1 MVTLMRNSIASALL
15 LLSAAAC
22 TTADRSET
30 DSAAAADSSAASTQ
44 AATDSANAGGVQV
57 AVRDAAGRELG
68 TLTVTESAGML
79 TASGTLRGLPPG
91 THGIHFHM
99 TGSCEP
105 PFESAGGHW
114 NPTSK
119 QHGIDNPNGAHAGDL
134 RNIEVGADS
143 TANVQTSASGG
154 TLRGDNGLID
164 ADGGALVVHAGAD
177 DNKTDPSGNSGA
189 RIACGRVGA

>member
-1 MVTLMRNSIASALL
+1 MVNPMRTYVAPALL
-15 LLSAAAC
+15 LLAAAAC
-22 TTADRSET
+22 SASDRSET
-30 DSAAAADSSAASTQ
+30 DSAAAADSTAASTQ
-44 AATDSANAGGVQV
+44 AATDSVNAGGVQV
-57 AVRDAAGRELG
+57 AMRDSAGRDLG
-68 TLTVTESAGML
+68 TLTVAESGGML
-79 TASGTLRGLPPG
+79 TVSGTLRGLPPG

-114 NPTSK
+114 NPSAR
-119 QHGIDNPNGAHAGDL
+119 QHGVDNPNGPHAGDL

-154 TLRGDNGLID
+154 MLRGDTGLMD
-164 ADGGALVVHAGAD
+164 ADGAAIIVHATAD

-189 RIACGRVGA
+189 RIACGRVGM

>member
-1 MVTLMRNSIASALL
+1 MR
-15 LLSAAAC
+15 
-22 TTADRSET
+22 
-30 DSAAAADSSAASTQ
+30 DSA
-44 AATDSANAGGVQV
+44 G
-57 AVRDAAGRELG
+57 RDLG
-68 TLTVTESAGML
+68 TLTVAESSGML
-79 TASGTLRGLPPG
+79 AVSGTLRGLPPG

-119 QHGIDNPNGAHAGDL
+119 QHGVDNPNGPHAGDL

-143 TANVQTSASGG
+143 TANVQTSAPGG
-154 TLRGDNGLID
+154 TLRGDTGLMD
-164 ADGGALVVHAGAD
+164 ADGAAIIVHAAAD